1 MPLVT
6 FIAIMDPMAIRK
18 RGPALSMQLT
28 WISREP
34 VRAMHS
40 SVEAPLL
47 FTIATL
53 VSDGDQYQEMLQS
66 FDNGGFT
73 TDCEYLAIDNRDG
86 NSIDAYEGIQLF
98 LERARGRYVVICH
111 QDVRLIAEGRR
122 ELLACLAD
130 LEFCDVHW
138 AMAGNAGATDKGL
151 AIRISDPH
159 GEDQRVGDL
168 PARALSLDE
177 NFLVIKRS
185 AMIAPSAGLKGFH
198 LYGTDLCLQA
208 LMQGRGTYV
217 IDFHLRHLGRGTI
230 GLDYYSCLEALE
242 DKYVGVLNLGFI
254 QTTCL
259 APMITGSYWRLALAR
274 LRRWPKKVKKLRR
287 ERQAKAAGRR

>member
-1 MPLVT
+1 
-6 FIAIMDPMAIRK
+6 
-18 RGPALSMQLT
+18 MQLT
-28 WISREP
+28 WISKEP
-34 VRAMHS
+34 VRTLQPLAEPS
-40 SVEAPLL
+40 LL

-53 VSDGDQYQEMLQS
+53 VSDGEQYQGMLQS

-73 TDCEYLAIDNRDG
+73 PDCEYLAIDNRDG

-111 QDVRLIAEGRR
+111 QDVRLITDGKR

-130 LEFCDVHW
+130 LEVSDVHW
-138 AMAGNAGATDKGL
+138 AMAGNAGARDMGL

-168 PARALSLDE
+168 PARVLSLDE
-177 NFLVIKRS
+177 NFLVVKRS
-185 AMIAPSAGLKGFH
+185 AMIAPSAGLNGFH

-208 LMQGRGTYV
+208 LMRGHSAYV

-230 GLDYYSCLEALE
+230 GRDYYSCLEALE
-242 DKYVGVLNLGFI
+242 DKYIGVLDLGLI

-259 APMITGSYWRLALAR
+259 APMITASYWRLALVR
-274 LRRWPKKVKKLRR
+274 LGRWPKKFKKLRR
-287 ERQAKAAGRR
+287 ERREKAEGRR